1 MKDQNGFEIHITPQE
16 ESFNRVMESFNDI
29 NLDNDNIFQELP
41 SVYSDCENTQERIA
55 ILVNKSLGVGEF
67 QKWPYVETQFGK
79 FTNICTRSG
88 NNFST
93 IIANLERNSN
103 NMDFIEFLKTNIGPS
118 NYERDLNNR
127 EDVWREI
134 ISCAIAYNLKEEEQK
149 ALVNLFSRSASN
161 YIAIQKSF
169 R

>member
-1 MKDQNGFEIHITPQE
+1 
-16 ESFNRVMESFNDI
+16 MESFKDI
-29 NLDNDNIFQELP
+29 NLDNDNVFQELP
-41 SVYSDCENTQERIA
+41 FVYSECENTQERIA
-55 ILVNKSLGVGEF
+55 ILVIKSLEVGEF

-88 NNFST
+88 SNFST

-103 NMDFIEFLKTNIGPS
+103 NMDFIEFLKANIGPS

-134 ISCAIAYNLKEEEQK
+134 ISCAIAYNLKDEEQK
-149 ALVNLFSRSASN
+149 TLVNLFSHSASN
-161 YIAIQKSF
+161 YIAIQKRF